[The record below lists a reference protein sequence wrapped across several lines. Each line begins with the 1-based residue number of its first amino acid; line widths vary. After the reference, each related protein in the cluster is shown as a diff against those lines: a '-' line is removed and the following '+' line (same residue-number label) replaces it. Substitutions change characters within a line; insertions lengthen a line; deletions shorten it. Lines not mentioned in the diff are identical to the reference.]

1 MSAQEANDSL
11 VQRQIEVNEWTYNNK
26 METLFVFQLL
36 FLALLIT
43 MLVFALKGAG
53 YVGSLFAWYVILL
66 VAVLMIMILANRLT
80 YTINRRDSRY
90 WNRQRFAEDN
100 KLKSPIGPNDA
111 SYQEYLKAVKG
122 ASPTEP
128 GCVCPSGR

>member
-11 VQRQIEVNEWTYNNK
+11 VQRQIEISEWTYNNK

-36 FLALLIT
+36 FIALLIVL
-43 MLVFALKGAG
+43 LVFVLKGAG
-53 YVGSLFAWYVILL
+53 YIGALFSWYVVLL
-66 VAVLMIMILANRLT
+66 VAVLMIMILVNRLT
-80 YTINRRDSRY
+80 FTINKRDSRY

-100 KLKSPIGPNDA
+100 KLKSPIGPNDE
-111 SYQEYLKAVKG
+111 SYQEYLAAVKG
-122 ASPTEP
+122 AAPTEP